1 MNHVKSAV
9 RAAQWRL
16 WAVRFL
22 ARFTLLLTSG
32 VVALFVATLLDRL
45 LGVFI
50 DWSIAPYAAL
60 AAAFLVALVWTT
72 VTRPQTLHAAR
83 ELDERAGLRESLSTA
98 LCVEHQSDT
107 WSKAVVLTAEEKA
120 RTLRVAQAIP
130 IEAPSRW
137 YVPAFAILGTT
148 ILWMS
153 LPRYDLLGL
162 FATREQ
168 KTAQTQEILQVK
180 AEVKAKDD
188 KLAEMLAKAGVELKK
203 EEKND
208 DATAKP
214 PTELSADEIRR
225 AAVRKL
231 TDVNEK
237 LNQMQQSE
245 RQQQLQGLKDQMKQL
260 KQPGPGPLQEL
271 SKNMAKGDFAK
282 AQENLQDLQKKL
294 EESKLSPQEKEQ
306 LTEQLKNLSEQLKNQ
321 AAKQE
326 ELKNLM
332 QKAGMDKKT
341 AEELAK
347 QAAKNPDAVKKA
359 LEQMKNLSP
368 EDQKKLAESAMAMA
382 KSMAQSDK
390 MGEAMKQAAK
400 GMSQEGMSKEGQQ
413 AMQQMAQQLSEMEQM
428 AQEGKSLEAAMSE
441 AQQQMKEMGGKCD
454 NPGECKGCKEGGKC
468 EGGNCKNAGQRN
480 GMWRQGDSS
489 NQGKGSG
496 GPGKGDGQSPEQQ
509 AADYKMD
516 KKKANTKTGAG
527 PIISTRLV
535 QGDQV
540 RGESTADFESAVE
553 TAKGEA
559 AEALESNRVP
569 REYQDAVKK
578 YFSTLEKKATD
589 AKSEPAKTEP
599 AKPAEKK

>member
-32 VVALFVATLLDRL
+32 VVALFVATLIDRL
-45 LGVFI
+45 FGVFI

-98 LCVEHQSDT
+98 LCVEHQTDT

-162 FATREQ
+162 FAKREQ
-168 KTAQTQEILQVK
+168 TTVNQQEIVQVK

-203 EEKND
+203 EDKAE
-208 DATAKP
+208 DAASAKA
-214 PTELSADEIRR
+214 PTELTAEEIRR
-225 AAVRKL
+225 SAVRKL

-294 EESKLSPQEKEQ
+294 DESKLSPQEKEQ
-306 LTEQLKNLSEQLKNQ
+306 LTEQLKNLAEQLKNQ
-321 AAKQE
+321 SAKQE

-332 QKAGMDKKT
+332 QKAGMDKKS

-382 KSMAQSDK
+382 KSMQQSDK
-390 MGEAMKQAAK
+390 MSEAMQQAAK

-413 AMQQMAQQLSEMEQM
+413 AMQQMAQQMSEMEQM
-428 AQEGKSLEAAMSE
+428 AQDGKALEAAMSE
-441 AQQQMKEMGGKCD
+441 AQQQMKEMGGKCE
-454 NPGECKGCKEGGKC
+454 GECKGCKEGGKC
-468 EGGNCKNAGQRN
+468 EGGNCKNGGSKN
-480 GMWRQGDSS
+480 GMWRQGDSA

-496 GPGKGDGQSPEQQ
+496 GPGKGDGRSPEQQ
-509 AADYKMD
+509 AADYKME

-527 PIISTRLV
+527 PIIGTRLV
-535 QGDQV
+535 YGEQV
-540 RGESTADFESAVE
+540 RGESQAEFANAVE
-553 TAKGEA
+553 EAKGEA
-559 AEALESNRVP
+559 AEALETMRVP
-569 REYQDAVKK
+569 REYQKAVQS
-578 YFSTLEKKATD
+578 YFGTLEKKAAD

-599 AKPAEKK
+599 AKTDPKK

>member
-9 RAAQWRL
+9 RAAQRRL

-32 VVALFVATLLDRL
+32 VVALFVATLVDRL
-45 LGVFI
+45 FGVFI
-50 DWSIAPYAAL
+50 DWSIAPYAAV
-60 AAAFLVALVWTT
+60 AAAFLVALVWTI
-72 VTRPQTLHAAR
+72 VTRPRPMNAAR

-98 LCVEHQSDT
+98 LCVEHQTDT

-120 RTLRVAQAIP
+120 RTLRVGQAIP
-130 IEAPSRW
+130 IEVPSRW

-162 FATREQ
+162 FAQREQ
-168 KTAQTQEILQVK
+168 KSINQQEILQVK

-203 EEKND
+203 EDQPED
-208 DATAKP
+208 GATAKP
-214 PTELSADEIRR
+214 PTELTAEEIRR

-294 EESKLSPQEKEQ
+294 DESKLSPQEKEQ
-306 LTEQLKNLSEQLKNQ
+306 LTEQLKNLAEQLKNQ
-321 AAKQE
+321 TAKQE

-332 QKAGMDKKT
+332 QQAGMDKKT
-341 AEELAK
+341 AEALAK

-368 EDQKKLAESAMAMA
+368 EDQKKLMDSAMAMA

-390 MGEAMKQAAK
+390 MSEAMQQAAK

-413 AMQQMAQQLSEMEQM
+413 AMQQMAQQMSEMEQM
-428 AQEGKSLEAAMSE
+428 AQDGKALEAALSE

-468 EGGNCKNAGQRN
+468 EGGNCKNGGSRN
-480 GMWRQGDSS
+480 GMWRQGDSA

-527 PIISTRLV
+527 PIIGTRLV
-535 QGDQV
+535 YGEQV
-540 RGESTADFESAVE
+540 RGESQAEFASAVE
-553 TAKGEA
+553 NAKGEA
-559 AEALESNRVP
+559 AEALETMRVP
-569 REYQDAVKK
+569 REYQKAVQS
-578 YFSTLEKKATD
+578 YFGTLEKKAADAGEKKTD
-589 AKSEPAKTEP
+589 
-599 AKPAEKK
+599 KPAASK

>member
-32 VVALFVATLLDRL
+32 VVALFVATLIDRL
-45 LGVFI
+45 FGVFI

-60 AAAFLVALVWTT
+60 AAAFLVALVWTI
-72 VTRPQTLHAAR
+72 VTRPRPMNAAR

-98 LCVEHQSDT
+98 LCVEHQTDT

-120 RTLRVAQAIP
+120 RTLRVGQAIP

-137 YVPAFAILGTT
+137 YVPAFAILGTA

-162 FATREQ
+162 FAQREQ
-168 KTAQTQEILQVK
+168 KTVNQQEILQVK

-203 EEKND
+203 EDQAED
-208 DATAKP
+208 GATAKP
-214 PTELSADEIRR
+214 PTELTAEEIRR

-294 EESKLSPQEKEQ
+294 DESKLSPQEKEQ
-306 LTEQLKNLSEQLKNQ
+306 LTEQLKNLAEQLKNQ
-321 AAKQE
+321 TAKQE

-332 QKAGMDKKT
+332 QQAGMDKKT
-341 AEELAK
+341 AESLAK

-368 EDQKKLAESAMAMA
+368 EDQKKLMDSAMAMA

-390 MGEAMKQAAK
+390 MSEAMQQAAK

-413 AMQQMAQQLSEMEQM
+413 AMQQMAQQMSEMEQM
-428 AQEGKSLEAAMSE
+428 AQDGKALEAALSE

-468 EGGNCKNAGQRN
+468 EGGNCKNGGNRN
-480 GMWRQGDSS
+480 GMWRQGDSA

-496 GPGKGDGQSPEQQ
+496 GPGKGDGASPEQQ

-527 PIISTRLV
+527 PIIGTRLV
-535 QGDQV
+535 YGEQV
-540 RGESTADFESAVE
+540 RGESQAEFASAVE
-553 TAKGEA
+553 SAKGEA
-559 AEALESNRVP
+559 AEALETMRVP
-569 REYQDAVKK
+569 REYQKAVQS
-578 YFSTLEKKATD
+578 YFGTLEKKAADAGEKKTD
-589 AKSEPAKTEP
+589 
-599 AKPAEKK
+599 KPADSK

>member
-22 ARFTLLLTSG
+22 ARFSLLLTTG

-50 DWSIAPYAAL
+50 DWSIAPYATL

-72 VTRPQTLHAAR
+72 LTRPKTLHAAR

-98 LCVEHQSDT
+98 LCVEHQTDT

-120 RTLRVAQAIP
+120 RTLRVSQAIP

-137 YVPAFAILGTT
+137 YVPAFAILGTA

-162 FATREQ
+162 FAKREQ
-168 KTAQTQEILQVK
+168 GTANQQEILQVK

-203 EEKND
+203 EDKND

-214 PTELSADEIRR
+214 PTELSAEEIRR

-294 EESKLSPQEKEQ
+294 EDSKLSPQEKEQ

-359 LEQMKNLSP
+359 LEQMKNLAP
-368 EDQKKLAESAMAMA
+368 EDQKKLMDSAMAMA

-390 MGEAMKQAAK
+390 MGEAMKQASQ

-413 AMQQMAQQLSEMEQM
+413 AMQQMEQQLSEMEQM

-454 NPGECKGCKEGGKC
+454 NPGECSSCKNGGKC
-468 EGGNCKNAGQRN
+468 EGGNCKNANN
-480 GMWRQGDSS
+480 GMWRRGDSA

-496 GPGKGDGQSPEQQ
+496 GPGRGDGQSPEQQ

-559 AEALESNRVP
+559 AEALENNRVP
-569 REYQDAVKK
+569 REYQKAVQS
-578 YFSTLEKKATD
+578 YFGTLEKKAAD
-589 AKSEPAKTEP
+589 AKSEPAKSTET
-599 AKPAEKK
+599 K